1 MKIGVSSYSFHQLIS
16 SGEET
21 QLSII
26 KTAKDM
32 GFDGIEFTDLDAP
45 EGVSESE
52 YAKML
57 RDESEK
63 VGIPIIAYTVSANL
77 LNEKGLD
84 AEVERVCKKV
94 DIAEILGAKCLRHDA
109 AWSMPDDVKS
119 HKGFDDVL
127 SVLVDGCGRITEYAA
142 EKGITTMVE
151 NHGLFCQDSERVE
164 KIVNGVSNP
173 NFGVLFDIGNFCCA
187 DEDSTKAAGRLAPYI
202 KHVHAKDFYIRSG
215 NGLNPGKGFFKSRG
229 GNYLRGSIIGHGDI
243 PVYQCLSV
251 IKNSGYEGWISVEF
265 EGLEKCLDGIET
277 GFDNL
282 RKMTE
287 MI

>member
-1 MKIGVSSYSFHQLIS
+1 MKIGVSSYSFQQLIS
-16 SGEET
+16 SGVET

-26 KTAKDM
+26 KKAKEM
-32 GFDGIEFTDLDAP
+32 GFDGVEFIDLDAP
-45 EGVSESE
+45 DGVSEAD

-57 RDESEK
+57 REESEK
-63 VGIPIIAYTVSANL
+63 VDLPIIAYTISANL
-77 LNEKGLD
+77 LSENGLD
-84 AEVERVCKKV
+84 AEVERVCRKV

-109 AWSMPDDVKS
+109 AWSMPDDIKN
-119 HKGFDDVL
+119 HKGFEDIL
-127 SVLVDGCGRITEYAA
+127 PVLVEGCRRITEYAA
-142 EKGITTMVE
+142 EKGIITMIE
-151 NHGLFCQDSERVE
+151 NHGFFCQDSERVE

-173 NFGVLFDIGNFCCA
+173 NFGVLLDIGNFCCA

-202 KHVHAKDFYIRSG
+202 KHVHAKDFHIRSG

-251 IKNSGYEGWISVEF
+251 IKNSGYEGFVSVEF
-265 EGLEKCLDGIET
+265 EGLEKCLDGIEI
-277 GFDNL
+277 GFENL
-282 RKMTE
+282 KKMTE